1 MKKRG
6 AILATLICLLFIVSC
21 RDKVFE
27 FTEVDGGYIVSGYTG
42 DKTEIIIPS
51 KYDGQSVVGIG
62 KNAFYNNQE
71 LKAVKLPNT
80 ITYIESGA
88 FYSCYDLESINLPK
102 SVERIEA
109 GAFEGCE
116 FINYERVGGCN
127 YIDGWLISLYDK
139 DQTTIDVRDGTTG
152 IYGYAFFE
160 NKKIKEVKLPD
171 TLKYIGEK
179 AFKNCSSLEKIN
191 LPDSVRTLSSDALY
205 GCDSLKYEVVGGANY
220 INNWLISRQDE
231 SLGELNVR
239 EGTVGIYSYAFYDSY
254 MLVKITIPSSVK
266 VIGDN
271 AFFNCMYVKEL
282 TIAEGVEEIGMY
294 AFYKCIK
301 IKPINIPASV
311 KKIGT
316 GAFVN
321 CRSEINCAVPSQPE
335 GYQEGWSGSLRVNYG
350 AK

>member
-1 MKKRG
+1 MKKIV

-21 RDKVFE
+21 RDKGIE
-27 FTEVDGGYIVSGYTG
+27 YTEVDGGYIVSGYTG
-42 DKTEIIIPS
+42 DKTEIKIPS
-51 KYDGQSVVGIG
+51 KHDGKSVIGIG

-160 NKKIKEVKLPD
+160 NNVIMTKVLNL
-171 TLKYIGEK
+171 LK
-179 AFKNCSSLEKIN
+179 
-191 LPDSVRTLSSDALY
+191 
-205 GCDSLKYEVVGGANY
+205 AN
-220 INNWLISRQDE
+220 NN
-231 SLGELNVR
+231 
-239 EGTVGIYSYAFYDSY
+239 
-254 MLVKITIPSSVK
+254 
-266 VIGDN
+266 
-271 AFFNCMYVKEL
+271 
-282 TIAEGVEEIGMY
+282 
-294 AFYKCIK
+294 
-301 IKPINIPASV
+301 
-311 KKIGT
+311 
-316 GAFVN
+316 
-321 CRSEINCAVPSQPE
+321 
-335 GYQEGWSGSLRVNYG
+335 
-350 AK
+350 